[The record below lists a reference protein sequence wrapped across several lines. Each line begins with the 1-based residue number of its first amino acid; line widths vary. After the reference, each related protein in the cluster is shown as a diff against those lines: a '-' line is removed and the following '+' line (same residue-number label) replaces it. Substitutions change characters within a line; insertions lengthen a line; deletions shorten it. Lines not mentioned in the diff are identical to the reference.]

1 MKKSIMA
8 AVMAMMLFV
17 TSLTAYAEE
26 ITVYDGEM
34 ANIPVE
40 YTAESHYSV
49 TIPEK
54 INLNDSSFSMTFYA
68 NIADNEAINVS
79 IGATNIELTSASGK
93 TASGTFQN
101 ADGSSIE
108 EYAPLIQY
116 RNGNDSN
123 QSFAYAF
130 VGQDIPAGK
139 WSGSMNFYFDLV
151 SE

>member
-8 AVMAMMLFV
+8 AVMAMMLFA

-49 TIPEK
+49 SIPEV
-54 INLNDSSFSMTFYA
+54 INLNDSSFTMTFYA
-68 NIADNEAINVS
+68 NIADNEAINVT
-79 IGATNIELTSASGK
+79 IGTDTVELANTSGK
-93 TASGTFQN
+93 TASGSFRN
-101 ADGSSIE
+101 SDGSFLQTD
-108 EYAPLIQY
+108 APLIQY
-116 RNGNDSN
+116 RNGNSSI
-123 QSFAYAF
+123 QSFAYSF
-130 VGQDIPAGK
+130 SGQDVPAGK
-139 WSGSMNFYFDLV
+139 WTGSMNFYFNLV